1 MKFEI
6 VETNKRAFANIKVGQ
21 KFIYDN
27 DLYIK
32 TNPAF
37 MVDNAVDLECG
48 ILVIMMHSDMVDCV
62 DFEEPIRLLKR
73 G

>member
-6 VETNKRAFANIKVGQ
+6 VETNKKAFANIKVGQ
-21 KFIYDN
+21 KFIHNDN
-27 DLYIK
+27 LYIK

-37 MVDNAVDLECG
+37 MTDNAVDVEDG
-48 ILVIMMHSDMVDCV
+48 VLVIMMHSDMVDCV